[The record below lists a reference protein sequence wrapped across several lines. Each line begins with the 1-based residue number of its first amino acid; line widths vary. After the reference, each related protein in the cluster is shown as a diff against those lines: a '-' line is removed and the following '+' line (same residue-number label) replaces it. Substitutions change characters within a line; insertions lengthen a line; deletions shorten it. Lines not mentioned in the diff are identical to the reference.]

1 MSGPIVFISHNR
13 VKPGR
18 LDDVH
23 ELSRSVF
30 RQIETEKP
38 RTAAFLGYLS
48 ADETEVSF
56 IHVFADADAFARHL
70 EGADERSAAAY
81 EFIEPLSVEIYGDA
95 GDALLGMFRQMA
107 EAGIPLTIQPG
118 QLGGFLRLSTG

>member
-1 MSGPIVFISHNR
+1 MPGPIVFISHNR

-18 LDDVH
+18 LDDLH
-23 ELSRSVF
+23 RLSQSVF
-30 RQIETEKP
+30 GQIETEKP
-38 RTAAFLGYLS
+38 ATAAFLGFLT
-48 ADETEVSF
+48 ADGTEVSF

-70 EGADERSAAAY
+70 EGADERSSAAY
-81 EFIEPLSVEIYGDA
+81 QFIEPLSVEIYGDA

-107 EAGIPLTIQPG
+107 ETGVPLTIQPG